1 MRRFSEP
8 ILVLL
13 AVLAFATAAVAQEHT
28 VVFDDTPG
36 FGSPGNA
43 HRIADDDPG
52 GGFDYRIDYCPSCTE
67 AQLPGGSHGKLVGD
81 GLFQSL
87 LRLDVNS
94 GDTATFAASE
104 GGAVINNIFARVT
117 GKGGSE
123 IHGRLRSEV
132 GTADLYLL
140 NPYGVIF
147 GANAELDVGG
157 SFYVS
162 TADVLRFGPGQNFEA
177 SLGGAVPTMVIAPPT
192 SFGFLIDTESPAT
205 ITFDKTD
212 SDQFAVPAG
221 EALTAVAGRIEIV
234 GRGSASDLT
243 TLGSS
248 NGSLIQLAAVP
259 AGTEVPMNIED
270 LPVDSLASDE
280 ASVHLTDNA
289 ILEVGGAGG
298 RIVIRGGRFEMAR
311 AQGVSESGKLF
322 AFAANTAPA
331 NPLDEAP
338 AAIDIEVAGPLS
350 IDAGDISSETT
361 GLGSGVSGDIRLVAS
376 SIALDNGTNVL
387 SKIGG
392 VSHAAAGPDVWLTAT
407 GAVTIEGG
415 SLLQSSNPHFLGSTS
430 GQAGTIWVDAGS
442 VLVAGSGSEISTS
455 SNGAG
460 NGAIVHV
467 EAATTVAL
475 EDGGRIGAN
484 RTAGPLASGT
494 PADTGRIEVF
504 GNRLDLS
511 GRSEILA
518 STASKFDAADVQIGT
533 EAAPIETL
541 TVTASTIGSAT
552 EGSGA
557 GGDVTVHAG
566 EILLQSDPTIPNS
579 AGQISAVALAG
590 SSGAGGDL
598 SIFADS
604 IGLIDGGQISTTS
617 VTASQPGK
625 LSIEVDGELFATGG
639 DQVISGVFARGPSG
653 DGVQLSIHAG
663 SIRLSNGADIS
674 TSAEGD
680 GKAGDMRL
688 EAEAISITG
697 GSNGPSTIA
706 AGNEDGQGGRL
717 VIDTD
722 TLLVNR
728 GGEISTST
736 RGSGDAGDVIVTARE
751 VTVEGTDDFGFTRSG
766 IFSQTLQNSTGEAG
780 SIVLGPHAGERMTLR
795 VRDRGLISVKSEGF
809 GAAGDIQISHAKLIE
824 IESGGEIS
832 ASVRNV
838 ATGGQPPASLASEI
852 LISDSDTLRV
862 SGGIITAETTGSGP
876 GGRIVIRDVG
886 DVVLKNGASVTS
898 RSSAPNGGDAGAIV
912 IAATRSF
919 RAENSEI
926 TTTALDAGGGRISI
940 QARDS
945 VYLLDSLVET
955 TVQGSE
961 AGADAGDIF
970 IPLSGEEAA
979 GIDPVVPE
987 FVVIN
992 RSIIRA
998 NANVADAGDI
1008 TIAGRNVLISSDSLI
1023 QAHSEEGVSGA
1034 IQISSPD
1041 ADIVSQVATLPADF
1055 VDPANRL
1062 LPPCVAR
1069 TERTGS
1075 FMVQSREAL
1084 PRSPDAPL
1092 PSTLGGAPGVDG
1104 NSPASGSTDCSL
1116 FQERS

>member
-1 MRRFSEP
+1 MRRSLQM
-8 ILVLL
+8 ILVYF
-13 AVLAFATAAVAQEHT
+13 AVLASATAAVAQEHT

-36 FGSPGNA
+36 FGTPGNA
-43 HRIADDDPG
+43 HRVPDDDG
-52 GGFDYRIDYCPSCTE
+52 AGLDYRIDYCPSCTE

-87 LRLDVNS
+87 LRLDVNA

-104 GGAVINNIFARVT
+104 SGAVINQIFARVT
-117 GKGGSE
+117 GEGGSE
-123 IHGRLRSEV
+123 IYGRLRSEV

-140 NPYGVIF
+140 NPHGVMF

-162 TADVLRFGPGQNFEA
+162 TADVLRFESGQDFEA
-177 SLGGAVPTMVIAPPT
+177 IRGGTVPTIVVAPPT
-192 SFGFLIDTESPAT
+192 AFGFWIDTESPAT
-205 ITFDKTD
+205 ISFDQTTSD
-212 SDQFAVPAG
+212 SGQFAVAAG
-221 EALTAVAGRIEIV
+221 ETLTAVAGRVEVV
-234 GRGSASDLT
+234 GRGSAVDLP
-243 TLGSS
+243 TLGS
-248 NGSLIQLAAVP
+248 NGSVIQLAAVP
-259 AGTEVPMNIED
+259 AGTEVPTNIED
-270 LPVDSLASDE
+270 LPIDSLTSDE

-289 ILEVGGAGG
+289 ILEVSGVGG
-298 RIVIRGGRFEMAR
+298 RIVIRGGQFEMAR
-311 AQGVSESGKLF
+311 AQGVPKSGKLF
-322 AFAANTAPA
+322 AFAANTTPA

-350 IDAGDISSETT
+350 IDAGDISSTTT
-361 GLGSGVSGDIRLVAS
+361 GLGSGVSGDIRLVAG
-376 SIALDNGTNVL
+376 SITLQDGANVL
-387 SKIGG
+387 SRISGN
-392 VSHAAAGPDVWLTAT
+392 SHAGDGPDVLLMAT
-407 GAVTIEGG
+407 EAVTIEGG
-415 SLLQSSNPHFLGSTS
+415 SRLQSSNPNVLGSTS

-442 VLVAGSGSEISTS
+442 VLIGGAGSEISTS
-455 SNGAG
+455 NRGAG
-460 NGAIVHV
+460 DGAIIHV
-467 EAATTVAL
+467 EAETTVAL
-475 EDGGRIGAN
+475 EDGGRIGTN
-484 RTAGPLASGT
+484 RSAGPLAFGT
-494 PADTGRIEVF
+494 PTDAGRIEVLA
-504 GNRLDLS
+504 NRLDLS
-511 GRSEILA
+511 GGSEILA
-518 STASKFDAADVQIGT
+518 NTVSKFDAADVWIGT

-552 EGSGA
+552 VGSGA

-566 EILLQSDPTIPNS
+566 EILLQGDLSIPNS
-579 AGQISAVALAG
+579 VGQISAVALAG

-598 SIFADS
+598 SVHADS
-604 IGLIDGGQISTTS
+604 IDLIDGGQIRTS
-617 VTASQPGK
+617 SQTSGQPGK

-639 DQVISGVFARGPSG
+639 DQVTSGVFARGPAS
-653 DGVQLSIHAG
+653 DGVRLSIRAG

-680 GKAGDMRL
+680 GKAGDMLL
-688 EAEAISITG
+688 EAGSVSVSG
-697 GSNGPSTIA
+697 GANGASTIA
-706 AGNEDGQGGRL
+706 ARNVDGEGGRL
-717 VIDTD
+717 VIDAD

-751 VTVEGTDDFGFTRSG
+751 VTVEGTDDFGFNRSG

-780 SIVLGPHAGERMTLR
+780 SIALGPHAGERMTLR

-809 GAAGDIQISHAKLIE
+809 GAAGDIRISGAKLIE

-832 ASVRNV
+832 ASVKDV

-876 GGRIVIRDVG
+876 GGRIAIRDVG
-886 DVVLKNGASVTS
+886 NVVLKNGASVTS
-898 RSSAPNGGDAGAIV
+898 RSSGTNGGDAGAIV

-919 RAENSEI
+919 SAENSEI

-940 QARDS
+940 QARDR

-955 TVQGSE
+955 TVQGSD

-970 IPLSGEEAA
+970 IPLSGEEAV
-979 GIDPVVPE
+979 GIDPVIPQ
-987 FVVIN
+987 FVILN

-1092 PSTLGGAPGVDG
+1092 PSTLGSAPGVDG

-1116 FQERS
+1116 FQERL

>member
-1 MRRFSEP
+1 
-8 ILVLL
+8 
-13 AVLAFATAAVAQEHT
+13 
-28 VVFDDTPG
+28 
-36 FGSPGNA
+36 
-43 HRIADDDPG
+43 
-52 GGFDYRIDYCPSCTE
+52 
-67 AQLPGGSHGKLVGD
+67 
-81 GLFQSL
+81 
-87 LRLDVNS
+87 
-94 GDTATFAASE
+94 
-104 GGAVINNIFARVT
+104 
-117 GKGGSE
+117 
-123 IHGRLRSEV
+123 
-132 GTADLYLL
+132 
-140 NPYGVIF
+140 
-147 GANAELDVGG
+147 
-157 SFYVS
+157 
-162 TADVLRFGPGQNFEA
+162 
-177 SLGGAVPTMVIAPPT
+177 
-192 SFGFLIDTESPAT
+192 
-205 ITFDKTD
+205 
-212 SDQFAVPAG
+212 
-221 EALTAVAGRIEIV
+221 
-234 GRGSASDLT
+234 
-243 TLGSS
+243 
-248 NGSLIQLAAVP
+248 VP
-259 AGTEVPMNIED
+259 AGTEVPTNIED

-311 AQGVSESGKLF
+311 AQEFSESGKLF

-338 AAIDIEVAGPLS
+338 AAIDIEVAGPIS
-350 IDAGDISSETT
+350 IDGGDISSTT
-361 GLGSGVSGDIRLVAS
+361 IGLGSGVSGDIRLVAD
-376 SIALDNGTNVL
+376 SIALDGGANVL
-387 SKIGG
+387 SQIAGNF
-392 VSHAAAGPDVWLTAT
+392 HAADGPDVRLTAT

-415 SLLQSSNPHFLGSTS
+415 SRLQSSNPNTLGSTS

-467 EAATTVAL
+467 EAATAVAL

-504 GNRLDLS
+504 ANRLDLS
-511 GRSEILA
+511 GGSEILA
-518 STASKFDAADVQIGT
+518 STVSKFDAADVQIGT
-533 EAAPIETL
+533 QAAPIETL

-566 EILLQSDPTIPNS
+566 EILLQSDPAILNS
-579 AGQISAVALAG
+579 VGQISAVAIAG
-590 SSGAGGDL
+590 SSGPGGNL
-598 SIFADS
+598 SVFADS
-604 IGLIDGGQISTTS
+604 IDLIDGGQISTSSETS
-617 VTASQPGK
+617 GQPGK

-639 DQVISGVFARGPSG
+639 DQVTSGVFARGPAS
-653 DGVQLSIHAG
+653 DGVRLSVHAG

-674 TSAEGD
+674 TRAGGD
-680 GKAGDMRL
+680 GKAGDML
-688 EAEAISITG
+688 LDAGSVSVSG
-697 GSNGPSTIA
+697 GANGASTIA
-706 AGNEDGQGGRL
+706 AKNEDGEGGRL
-717 VIDTD
+717 VIDAD

-736 RGSGDAGDVIVTARE
+736 LGSGDAGDVIVTARE

-809 GAAGDIQISHAKLIE
+809 GAAGDIQISNAKLIE

-832 ASVRNV
+832 ASVDDV

-852 LISDSDTLRV
+852 LISNSDTLRV
-862 SGGIITAETTGSGP
+862 SGGIITAETTGTGP
-876 GGRIVIRDVG
+876 GGRIAIRDVG
-886 DVVLKNGASVTS
+886 NVVLKKGASVTS
-898 RSSAPNGGDAGAIV
+898 RSSDSNGGGDAGAIV

-919 RAENSEI
+919 SAENSEV

-970 IPLSGEEAA
+970 IPLSGEEAV

-992 RSIIRA
+992 RSIVRA

-1023 QAHSEEGVSGA
+1023 EAHSEEGVSGA

-1055 VDPANRL
+1055 VDPSNRL

-1092 PSTLGGAPGVDG
+1092 PSTLGGAPEVDG